1 MLDSKVC
8 EFREQTWDEHLDRL
22 RGKKYA
28 PTVEYAASVDLCA
41 ASRILDGCIEIYSPD
56 QVDGA
61 KMIQDEKA
69 GNDIKMRIAW
79 VHTGDEGAL
88 NHFELWLTADE
99 VKERDAARQEMI
111 KNIAPNLSGQPAAA
125 NKESE
130 QPPAA
135 IEGAE

>member
-1 MLDSKVC
+1 MLDLQVQ
-8 EFREQTWDEHLDRL
+8 EFRIQSWDDHLDRL
-22 RGKKYA
+22 RGQKYA
-28 PTVEYAASVDLCA
+28 PAVEYAASVDLCA

-111 KNIAPNLSGQPAAA
+111 KNIAPNLSGQPPAA
-125 NKESE
+125 NEESE